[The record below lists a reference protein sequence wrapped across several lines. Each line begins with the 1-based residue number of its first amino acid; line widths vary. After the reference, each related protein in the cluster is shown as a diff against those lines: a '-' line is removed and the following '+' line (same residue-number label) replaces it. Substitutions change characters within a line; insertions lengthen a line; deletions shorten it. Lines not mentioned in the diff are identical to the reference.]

1 MLGRPHCVLVVKRL
15 GLSDSFKSC
24 TESRT
29 VVSRDVWKSE
39 MNSVRLK
46 SVRDTSW
53 RAMNGCVVC
62 KAQFRAVKLES
73 GHIGLL

>member
-1 MLGRPHCVLVVKRL
+1 MLGRPHCVLVVEGL
-15 GLSDSFKSC
+15 GLSHSFKSS

-29 VVSRDVWKSE
+29 VLSKEVWTSV

-46 SVRDTSW
+46 SMTGTLW
-53 RAMNGCVVC
+53 RAMNDWVVC